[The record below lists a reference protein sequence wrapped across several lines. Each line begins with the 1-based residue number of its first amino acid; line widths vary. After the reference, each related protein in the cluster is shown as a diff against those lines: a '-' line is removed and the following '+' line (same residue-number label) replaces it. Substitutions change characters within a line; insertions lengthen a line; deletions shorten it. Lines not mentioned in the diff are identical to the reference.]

1 MDDKMGKAV
10 VRVNPQDVFPLPNET
25 AEGYFARMSEF
36 SQALSQLAG
45 KDIMGAGAVPQPE
58 RITKDVAETRAA
70 KEPLARTIAREVMSD
85 RETQPVK
92 GNLRRSFVLDAAK
105 DIVYGPREHMY
116 GHASVNFDRTAV
128 MWEPIFGTPV
138 SRLQVGLAMIL
149 LKVARG
155 GNLVQR
161 EAQGGP
167 SATFDEI
174 EDTMKDIAGYAEATM
189 RSLFETPDGDR
200 IV

>member
-1 MDDKMGKAV
+1 MDKMEGKAV
-10 VRVNPQDVFPLPNET
+10 VRVNPQDVFPLPGEN
-25 AEGYFARMSEF
+25 AEQYFSRMSEF

-45 KDIMGAGAVPQPE
+45 KDIMGGEGKQPE

-70 KEPLARTIAREVMSD
+70 KEPLARTIAREVMTD
-85 RETQPVK
+85 RMEKHDPS
-92 GNLRRSFVLDAAK
+92 RSFVLDDAK

-116 GHASVNFDRTAV
+116 GHASVNFDRTAA

-189 RSLFETPDGDR
+189 RSLFETPDGGR
-200 IV
+200 II